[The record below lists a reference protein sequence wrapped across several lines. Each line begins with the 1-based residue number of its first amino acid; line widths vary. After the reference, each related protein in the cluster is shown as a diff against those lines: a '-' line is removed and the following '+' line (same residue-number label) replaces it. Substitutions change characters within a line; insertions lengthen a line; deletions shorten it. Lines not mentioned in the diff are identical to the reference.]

1 MLTICPSVHQPTHHQ
16 ALLCTRPCVRTS
28 RDLGSKQ
35 SSLLPLGTCTWKVR
49 WTHGHTHT
57 ATWAPSR
64 PRKGRGNLGERV
76 GLGQE
81 ADLRGGG
88 IELSA
93 LKVAHSSA
101 SFAEQVRTGLP
112 QPPSPRGSPPRSHRI
127 LGKFRL
133 SFVST
138 YTGCEAQMGTKN
150 VPGATWPVEPC
161 HWIYKA
167 LSWAFF
173 SLLVL
178 LVLTSVFKK
187 ISSLQTT
194 PLHRLLGKKCF
205 QGGAG

>member
-1 MLTICPSVHQPTHHQ
+1 ME
-16 ALLCTRPCVRTS
+16 AKM
-28 RDLGSKQ
+28 D
-35 SSLLPLGTCTWKVR
+35 TW
-49 WTHGHTHT
+49 THTHT

-64 PRKGRGNLGERV
+64 PRKGRGTSGERV
-76 GLGQE
+76 SLGQE
-81 ADLRGGG
+81 ADPRGGG

-93 LKVAHSSA
+93 LKAAHSSA

-133 SFVST
+133 SFVSAH
-138 YTGCEAQMGTKN
+138 TGCEAQMGTKN

-173 SLLVL
+173 SLLLL
-178 LVLTSVFKK
+178 LVLTSVLKK
-187 ISSLQTT
+187 LSSLQTT

>member
-1 MLTICPSVHQPTHHQ
+1 MDTH
-16 ALLCTRPCVRTS
+16 T
-28 RDLGSKQ
+28 
-35 SSLLPLGTCTWKVR
+35 
-49 WTHGHTHT
+49 T
-57 ATWAPSR
+57 ATWASSR
-64 PRKGRGNLGERV
+64 PRKGRGNSGERV
-76 GLGQE
+76 SLGQE
-81 ADLRGGG
+81 ADPRGGG

-93 LKVAHSSA
+93 LKAAHSSA

-133 SFVST
+133 SFVSAH
-138 YTGCEAQMGTKN
+138 TGCEAQMGTKN

-187 ISSLQTT
+187 TLFTANH
-194 PLHRLLGKKCF
+194 PLAQAFGKEMF
-205 QGGAG
+205 PGRGRVGAGLRVLLIFMTALVLTWPCSEPG